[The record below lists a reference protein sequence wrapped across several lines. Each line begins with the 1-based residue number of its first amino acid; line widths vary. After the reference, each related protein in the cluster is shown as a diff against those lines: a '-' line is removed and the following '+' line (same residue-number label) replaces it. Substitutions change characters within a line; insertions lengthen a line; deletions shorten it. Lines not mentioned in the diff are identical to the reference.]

1 MDNLKW
7 YKLAQG
13 SIYLYFILNNHF
25 EIVQHSWHLVSF
37 KCVKGRWRQ
46 LWWEGLFS
54 ALMMCG
60 QPLPG
65 MTFLCQRFQG
75 LGTTSRPLAST
86 FFFGK
91 KWMWFRNVSQSRAI
105 HPGITESQLTVLT
118 AMPRFGDPPSLP
130 PLPLSDKISMSES
143 RNTNKSHCPP
153 LCTWITGFLL
163 HIFGDFISK
172 AVWISLVGEISPIW
186 PGACCASLI
195 PDREGT
201 HVNADSIFNA
211 RKDLIVAEKLKP
223 IEG

>member
-13 SIYLYFILNNHF
+13 SIYLYLYS
-25 EIVQHSWHLVSF
+25 E
-37 KCVKGRWRQ
+37 Q
-46 LWWEGLFS
+46 LFWDSPAQLAFS
-54 ALMMCG
+54 KLQM
-60 QPLPG
+60 
-65 MTFLCQRFQG
+65 CQRKMKTALVRRTFQRADDVRSAI
-75 LGTTSRPLAST
+75 TRDD
-86 FFFGK
+86 
-91 KWMWFRNVSQSRAI
+91 VSLPAI
-105 HPGITESQLTVLT
+105 PGIGDDQQTLGFHLFLREEVDVVQECVPISGHSSRDHGVT
-118 AMPRFGDPPSLP
+118 AHSPDCDAPIRWPP

-195 PDREGT
+195 PDSEGT